1 MLKSHDMSAAT
12 QPTTLPSR
20 IFKSGD
26 SFAVRIPKG
35 MMPAVVPKDADV
47 KHSSGVWTVQPIYK
61 RKLTGLAARFGT
73 YSPGFMSNRREPQ
86 EQEQEQDAYDWGLT
100 QLPRQREPIQK

>member
-26 SFAVRIPKG
+26 SSAVRMSKH
-35 MMPAVVPKDADV
+35 MTPAVVPKDAEI
-47 KHSSGVWTVQPIYK
+47 KHSSGVWTVRPVYK

-73 YSPGFMSNRREPQ
+73 DSPGFMSNRREP
-86 EQEQEQDAYDWGLT
+86 QEQEQDAYDWGLT
-100 QLPRQREPIQK
+100 QLPRQPEPSQK